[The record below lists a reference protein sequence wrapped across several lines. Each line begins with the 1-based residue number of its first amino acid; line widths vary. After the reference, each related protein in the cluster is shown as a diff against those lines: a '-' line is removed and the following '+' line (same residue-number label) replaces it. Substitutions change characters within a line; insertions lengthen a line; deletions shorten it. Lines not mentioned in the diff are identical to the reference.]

1 MTPGMT
7 AAKWRRSRRLWG
19 WWLLAALVWT
29 LFVCYPNPAVLV
41 RNLLRYRHFPVDPQL
56 EKRTGWALPEKPGSI
71 ETFVEGVIV
80 PTSDWKLYRVPW
92 FMPAPSDVIQTL
104 RGDCESK
111 AVVLASLLAG
121 KHIPY
126 EIRASFNHIWVDYAG
141 RRPRPGETRDIAY
154 LDAKD
159 GGGFRIHFP
168 SRADWRQALAVQ
180 KEQLWEAMPL
190 ARKALW
196 FLGLVWL
203 LALSVVAR
211 RSPQEGAYLS
221 DWRIPVGGCLS
232 RASWLAAIAMAAVVA
247 QPWLAGSRWALADVW
262 ETLAFSAAAG
272 ASIAWLTALRADR
285 SASVDLDAGQ
295 VVAFWSLGRRRGQQG
310 LKIADIAEIHVEGSA
325 GGMRPWVV
333 SAAMRIGRRVLLA
346 RYRQE
351 VAARAVGRDL
361 GSLLGKPIV
370 VRADSGESRT
380 MPDEVFHTLRERAAR
395 RVVMEDTARPRGCD
409 LVVDDSDGR
418 WLMRYPPSGRAWV
431 YLLVMA
437 AFPVLLSCLLTCMV
451 LWWPLVMA
459 FWAGWV
465 IAVGFLALS
474 LYLALMLKGEV
485 IARLAG
491 VRVEIG
497 DGELRFYTPERT
509 IERVDLDRV
518 ESVEI
523 GRLAE
528 NPTIAVVAPE
538 KVIHLRDLFPRE
550 HRQWVRQQVER
561 AILRA
566 V

>member
-1 MTPGMT
+1 MSL
-7 AAKWRRSRRLWG
+7 AKPRRSRRPWG
-19 WWLLAALVWT
+19 WWVLAALVWT
-29 LFVCYPNPAVLV
+29 LFVCYPDPAVLV

-56 EKRTGWALPEKPGSI
+56 EKRTGWALPEKPDSI
-71 ETFVEGVIV
+71 ETFVDGVIV
-80 PTSDWKLYRVPW
+80 PTPDWRLYRVPW

-154 LDAKD
+154 LDARD
-159 GGGFRIHFP
+159 GGSFSIHFP

-180 KEQLWEAMPL
+180 KEQLWEEMPL

-196 FLGLVWL
+196 LLGLAWL
-203 LALSVVAR
+203 LALFAVAR
-211 RSPQEGAYLS
+211 RGPREGAYLS
-221 DWRIPVGGCLS
+221 DWRVPAGGYLS
-232 RASWLAAIAMAAVVA
+232 RASWLAAIVMAAVVA
-247 QPWLAGSRWALADVW
+247 QPWLAGSRWSLADVW
-262 ETLAFSAAAG
+262 EALAFSVTAG
-272 ASIAWLTALRADR
+272 AFIAWLTALRANR

-295 VVAFWSLGRRRGQQG
+295 VVVFWSLGRRRGQRR
-310 LKIADIAEIHVEGSA
+310 LTIADIAEIHVEGSP

-333 SAAMRIGRRVLLA
+333 SAALRIGRRVPLV
-346 RYRQE
+346 RYRSE
-351 VAARAVGRDL
+351 AAARAVGRDL

-370 VRADSGESRT
+370 VRADGGESRT
-380 MPDEVFHTLRERAAR
+380 APDEVFQNLRERAAR
-395 RVVMEDTARPRGCD
+395 RLVLEDTARPRGCD

-418 WLMRYPPSGRAWV
+418 WLMRYPPTGRAWV
-431 YLLVMA
+431 YLLIMA
-437 AFPVLLSCLLTCMV
+437 GFPVLLSCLLTYMV
-451 LWWPLVMA
+451 LWRPLVMA

-465 IAVGFLALS
+465 IAAGFLGLS

-509 IERVDLDRV
+509 IERVDLDQV

-528 NPTIAVVAPE
+528 TPTIAVVAPE

-550 HRQWVRQQVER
+550 HRQWVRQEVER